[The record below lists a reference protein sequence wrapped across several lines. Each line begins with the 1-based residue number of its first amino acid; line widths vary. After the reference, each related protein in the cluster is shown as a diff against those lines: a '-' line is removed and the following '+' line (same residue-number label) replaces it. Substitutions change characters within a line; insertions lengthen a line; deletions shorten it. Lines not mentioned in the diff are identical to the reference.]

1 MRMIES
7 TDAPKAIG
15 PYSQAIGGHSMVFCS
30 GQLGLN
36 PATGELTGPDITSQ
50 TRQALKNLKAVLKK
64 AGLTLEHVAKT
75 TVYVTDLN
83 DFAKINTIYAKAFGK
98 HKPARATVQVAKLP
112 MGGLIEIDAIALG
125 C

>member
-1 MRMIES
+1 MRKIES
-7 TDAPKAIG
+7 LEAPKAIG
-15 PYSQAIGGHSMVFCS
+15 PYSQAIAGRSMVFCS
-30 GQLGLN
+30 GQLGLD
-36 PATGELTGPDITSQ
+36 PDTGKLVGPDVISQ
-50 TRQALKNLKAVLKK
+50 TRQALNNLEAVLQK

-83 DFAKINTIYAKAFGK
+83 DFSKINTVYAKAFGK
-98 HKPARATVQVAKLP
+98 QKPARATVQVAGLP